1 VKDPGSAGRRKT
13 HDRAGR
19 NSPAIE
25 LRLKTAPLA
34 GLPARVASTAN
45 RFPIIGYWLL
55 APPATLSR
63 SDCGRVSAIRE
74 AVREPLKKKSLN
86 ECFPS
91 IVSNVSLYTRNFVE
105 S

>member
-1 VKDPGSAGRRKT
+1 VKDPGSAGR
-13 HDRAGR
+13 R

-34 GLPARVASTAN
+34 GLFPLPARVASTAN